1 MKKIILAVLI
11 VFLAVGVSAFIRLST
26 PNKQIIPNFNDDSGD
41 DDDDDSDEDN
51 DDDNSKIIGSSTLET
66 KGSLVSLS
74 ILAEHNNQNDCWVS
88 YNGKVYDLTSWL
100 PNHPGSAGAISPY
113 CGTSEEF
120 SKAFTKQHKTSKVQM
135 LMDVAT
141 LIGDFEIK
149 GNI

>member
-41 DDDDDSDEDN
+41 DDDDEDN
-51 DDDNSKIIGSSTLET
+51 NSKIIGSSTLET
-66 KGSLVSLS
+66 KGPLVSLS

-113 CGTSEEF
+113 CGKSEEF